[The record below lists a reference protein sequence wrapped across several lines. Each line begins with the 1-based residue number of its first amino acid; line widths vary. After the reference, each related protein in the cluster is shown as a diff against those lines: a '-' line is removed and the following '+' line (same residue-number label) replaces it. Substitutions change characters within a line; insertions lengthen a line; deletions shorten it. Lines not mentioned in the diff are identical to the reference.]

1 MTPVTLEGAH
11 VRLEP
16 LTRAHLDALAE
27 VGLDPDLWIWTAS
40 TVRTRDDLAAYVETA
55 LAGQADGTALPF
67 ATVDRASGRVV
78 GSTRFGN
85 YVAAHRRVEI
95 GWTFVAPPWQRTAVN
110 TEAKLLMMAHAF
122 DTLGLTRVEWKTDAL
137 NARSRAA
144 ILRLGA
150 IEEGTLRSHMVVR
163 DGRLRDTVYFSV
175 TAPEWPAVRD
185 RLTTRLTQGE
195 PGGRSLPLGPEADRS
210 APAINT
216 SGSSGGTGSR

>member
-27 VGLDPDLWIWTAS
+27 VGLDPDLWTWTAS

-175 TAPEWPAVRD
+175 TADEWPAVRD
-185 RLTTRLTQGE
+185 RLTARLAQGAFST
-195 PGGRSLPLGPEADRS
+195 P
-210 APAINT
+210 INT
-216 SGSSGGTGSR
+216 PGSSAGTGSR

>member
-85 YVAAHRRVEI
+85 YVAAHRRVEV

-175 TAPEWPAVRD
+175 TADEWPAVRD
-185 RLTTRLTQGE
+185 RLTARLAQGAFST
-195 PGGRSLPLGPEADRS
+195 P
-210 APAINT
+210 INT
-216 SGSSGGTGSR
+216 PGSSAGTGSR

>member
-95 GWTFVAPPWQRTAVN
+95 GWTWIARPWQRTAVN

-175 TAPEWPAVRD
+175 TADEWPAVRD
-185 RLTTRLTQGE
+185 RLTARLAQGAFST
-195 PGGRSLPLGPEADRS
+195 P
-210 APAINT
+210 INT
-216 SGSSGGTGSR
+216 PGSSAGTGSR

>member
-144 ILRLGA
+144 IRRLGA

-175 TAPEWPAVRD
+175 TADEWPAVRD
-185 RLTTRLTQGE
+185 RLTARLAQGAFST
-195 PGGRSLPLGPEADRS
+195 P
-210 APAINT
+210 INT
-216 SGSSGGTGSR
+216 PGSSAGTGSR

>member
-175 TAPEWPAVRD
+175 TADEGPAVRD
-185 RLTTRLTQGE
+185 RLTARLAQGAFST
-195 PGGRSLPLGPEADRS
+195 P
-210 APAINT
+210 INT
-216 SGSSGGTGSR
+216 PGSSAGTGSR